1 MNCKKIGDRIL
12 ADVRAVVPGVSV
24 RSKTSWIWR
33 ILPGRFRNSGLAFGR
48 TIWLPELH
56 ELSDESRARSR
67 LLFLAHELTHVLDRH
82 RQGLVY
88 NVKYAL
94 PNAFVLMCAEVALG
108 AAALWF
114 HFALGVWG
122 IFAALMLGTVL
133 IPCPSPWRLAV
144 ERLAYSTSVYVMSR
158 YFKIPRTWIEEDL
171 KDCLSDPIYLGMVS
185 KHDAAIEAA
194 VMTSTIWLGDFSI
207 VDEEMKAI
215 LDRAFKGDEA

>member
-1 MNCKKIGDRIL
+1 MDCKKIGDRIL
-12 ADVRAVVPGVSV
+12 ADVRAVVPGVCV
-24 RSKTSWIWR
+24 KAKTSWFWR
-33 ILPGRFRNSGLAFGR
+33 VVPERFRRGGLALGR
-48 TIWLPELH
+48 TIWLPDMPDLG
-56 ELSDESRARSR
+56 DVSRARSH

-94 PNAFVLMCAEVALG
+94 PNVFILLCAEVALG

-114 HFALGVWG
+114 HFALGVWC

-144 ERLAYSTSVYVMSR
+144 ERLAYSTSAYVMCR
-158 YFKIPRTWIEEDL
+158 YMKIPRAWIEEDV

-207 VDEEMKAI
+207 VDGEMKAI